1 MARARAAA
9 DDGNQQT
16 RRILG
21 FVRDAHWRRAHG
33 LRPVVPTG
41 DPRKAM
47 IKVAN
52 RQGVLSVA
60 IFIGILFSLTFVDTR
75 VRDAFS
81 DLFTGGSMTSYSQ
94 RAGEVG
100 SALWIAAR
108 TQSIDNAPMVVFA
121 TIGAV
126 LTLFMF
132 KS

>member
-1 MARARAAA
+1 MACARAAA
-9 DDGNQQT
+9 EDGNQQT

-21 FVRDAHWRRAHG
+21 FVRDAHEGRAHG

-81 DLFTGGSMTSYSQ
+81 DLFTGASMTSYSQ

-100 SALWIAAR
+100 SALWIAVR